1 MPFIATCEG
10 AKSSMTEPLVTCLVP
25 THNRTNFLRRWLR
38 FYREFPPGFAVTV
51 IDSSGPAAAA
61 ENVALIEAARGNL
74 KIRYLHLDLDLMT
87 KCQQALETMTTPFV
101 TLCADDD
108 LVFPEAVAKCAE
120 FLGRNPGYSSA
131 LGRTA
136 KVYPNRRWF
145 GRVRLKGYS
154 IEDDDPLERCRRLAG
169 NFFTNYYAVYPLE
182 TLRANF
188 RLVSDHTDSRAT
200 YALAEMLLSQL
211 SAIRGRIK
219 VLPIMHLVL
228 ERHAAMAGVLCRGQQ
243 WAEVEAHYL
252 RFRQCLVEE
261 FANAGVERGRAG
273 EYVDE
278 QFVHFRD
285 PNLLHRLRK
294 RSVSEAL
301 KHHLRSA
308 CERVEDRFQN
318 EGVRHRWPIRAG
330 DIAGAETFWKAAV
343 QIMRDHPDGMPATA
357 EMK

>member
-1 MPFIATCEG
+1 
-10 AKSSMTEPLVTCLVP
+10 MTEPAVTCLVP
-25 THNRTNFLRRWLR
+25 THNRANFLRRWLR

-51 IDSSGPAAAA
+51 VDSSGPSAAA
-61 ENVALIEAARGNL
+61 ENVALVEAARGSL
-74 KIRYLHLDLDLMT
+74 KIQYQHLDLDLMT
-87 KCQQALETMTTPFV
+87 KCQQALETTTTPFV

-108 LVFPEAVAKCAE
+108 LVFPDAVAKCAE
-120 FLGRNPGYSSA
+120 FLARNSGYSSA

-154 IEDDDPLERCRRLAG
+154 IEDDDPLVRCRRLAG
-169 NFFTNYYAVYPLE
+169 NFFTNYYAVYPLD

-188 RLVSDHTDSRAT
+188 RLVSAHTDSRTT

-219 VLPIMHLVL
+219 VLPFMHLVL
-228 ERHAAMAGVLCRGQQ
+228 ERHPAMAGVLCRGQQ
-243 WAEVEAHYL
+243 WNEVEAHYQ
-252 RFRQCLVEE
+252 RFKQCLVEE
-261 FANAGVERGRAG
+261 FANAGVERAKAG

-294 RSVSEAL
+294 RSLGEAL
-301 KHHLRSA
+301 QHHLRAA

-318 EGVRHRWPIRAG
+318 EGVRHRRPIRAG
-330 DIAGAETFWKAAV
+330 DIAGSETIWKAAV
-343 QIMRDHPDGMPATA
+343 QIMRDHPDGIPANAASET
-357 EMK
+357 KVK